1 MEFVGWKNMNSSNL
15 ENESQKET
23 SKAYKRLLKKTS
35 IDNLWIYI
43 LRLLQEKEMY
53 GYELRE
59 SIKTKFGF
67 EPATVTSYTIL
78 YKLEKDNLVTSHV
91 LDNPEGRPDR
101 KYYAITSQGKKAMK
115 EAKGLFEEIL
125 SKVFDKTK

>member
-1 MEFVGWKNMNSSNL
+1 MNSSNL
-15 ENESQKET
+15 EKDDLKDGSR
-23 SKAYKRLLKKTS
+23 AFKRLKKKTS

-53 GYELRE
+53 GYELKE
-59 SIKTKFGF
+59 TIKTKFGF

-101 KYYAITSQGKKAMK
+101 KYYAITSEGKKAMK
-115 EAKGLFEEIL
+115 KAKGLFEEIL
-125 SKVFDKTK
+125 TRVFDKTK

>member
-1 MEFVGWKNMNSSNL
+1 MSTSYL
-15 ENESQKET
+15 QKEDPEDA
-23 SKAYKRLLKKTS
+23 SKAFKRLKKKIS

-53 GYELRE
+53 GYELKE
-59 SIKTKFGF
+59 SIKKRFGF

-78 YKLEKDNLVTSHV
+78 YKLEKDNLVTSLV
-91 LDNPEGRPDR
+91 KNNPEGRPDR
-101 KYYAITSQGKKAMK
+101 KYYSITDKGKKSMK

-125 SKVFDKTK
+125 SKVFDKT

>member
-1 MEFVGWKNMNSSNL
+1 MNSSYL
-15 ENESQKET
+15 ENEDQKDG
-23 SKAYKRLLKKTS
+23 SRAYKRLKKKTS

-53 GYELRE
+53 GYELKE
-59 SIKTKFGF
+59 SIKTRFGF

-78 YKLEKDNLVTSHV
+78 YKLKKDNLVTSHV
-91 LDNPEGRPDR
+91 LDNQEGRPDR